1 MPNKFIKKN
10 IQKIFQSLGFDI
22 MKRKKFPL
30 HMDVVWLRKLLYFK
44 QIFDR
49 ISSLEGDI
57 VECGVERGMT
67 FFFLAFLMSEEGGK
81 RKLWGFDSFEGFPEP
96 TVEDDSFRN
105 PKKGELGGVN
115 PEDILNVLRVGS
127 INEDFIK
134 NNVKIVKGFFAET
147 LRSYQGNQIALLHI
161 DADLYQSYKCVL
173 EELFPKVI
181 KGGVILFDEYDNP
194 KFPGAKKAVDE
205 YFQNTSYRISYDKK
219 SDKHYIFKSA

>member
-22 MKRKKFPL
+22 KKRKKFPF

-44 QIFDR
+44 QIFDG
-49 ISSLEGDI
+49 ISSFEGDI
-57 VECGVERGMT
+57 VECGVGRGKT
-67 FFFLAFLMSEEGGK
+67 FFFLAFLMSEERGK

-105 PKKGELGGVN
+105 PKKGELRFVT
-115 PEDILNVLRVGS
+115 PEDVLNVLRAGS

-134 NNVKIVKGFFAET
+134 NNVKIVKGFFDET
-147 LRSYQGNQIALLHI
+147 LKSYQGNPIALLHI
-161 DADLYQSYKCVL
+161 DADIHQSYKCAL
-173 EELFPKVI
+173 EQLFPKVI
-181 KGGVILFDEYDNP
+181 KGGVILFDEYDNL

-205 YFQNTSYRISYDKK
+205 YFKNTSYRISYDKK
-219 SDKHYIFKSA
+219 SGKHYVLKSA